1 MTNQAMPATTKRASA
16 TLPIPIPTF
25 PPIPNP
31 LAVGLVEAG
40 DDITGAGEAL
50 VVAEAV
56 PLADVGFEEV
66 EVGDKLT

>member
-1 MTNQAMPATTKRASA
+1 MTNQAIPAATKRASA

-25 PPIPNP
+25 PPILNS

-40 DDITGAGEAL
+40 DDIAGADETL

-66 EVGDKLT
+66 EVGDELT

>member
-16 TLPIPIPTF
+16 TLPIPMPTF
-25 PPIPNP
+25 PPILNP
-31 LAVGLVEAG
+31 LAVGLVEAS
-40 DDITGAGEAL
+40 DDVAGTDEVL

-66 EVGDKLT
+66 EVGDELT